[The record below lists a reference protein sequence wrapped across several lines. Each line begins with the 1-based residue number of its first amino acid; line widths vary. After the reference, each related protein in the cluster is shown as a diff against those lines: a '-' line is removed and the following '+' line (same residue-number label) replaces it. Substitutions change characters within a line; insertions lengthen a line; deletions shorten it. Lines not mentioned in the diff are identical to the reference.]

1 LLLQEANLT
10 KAFDTALFI
19 PSESP
24 DVGQAVG
31 IDQVGPPFDTSYYF
45 YVIAPGPGV
54 TLGASVP
61 AATDVGQILVSGPGP
76 NFQWLTQYEL
86 YLGALPAAPSTNPA
100 PGAPTPP
107 PAGAMY
113 YNTSDNTPYILTFPQ
128 PSNQA
133 TWVPLPVATTN
144 RVTVAASL
152 PAATGMGQMLLSGP
166 QGNPGGATTFPWTAS
181 VGYFLGAHPTP
192 PIQNV
197 AVGSMYYNTANNQLY
212 VWNGSSWQTITTPAK
227 ASTASLF
234 YQSVLNQMV
243 YPTTTPDLFGQTYAP
258 TAVEAI
264 EIYLNGVRLTPSGG
278 TIPGDYTFNYA
289 TSTLTLATI
298 PPTGSIVAIDI
309 LQDPLSLGPTL
320 ILREMLMP
328 LVGFDGVET
337 TFDLIATSGTNIVVN
352 DPVDLNVLLDGVM
365 QEPGVDYVLST
376 NGSQIIFSVPPTAD
390 AACFIVYFSKSAQGF
405 LSVVTHDLTM
415 YGDGTAANPL
425 GAVLSSEDALLPGIV
440 YVPPTGIGGTNN
452 AINLAPDGAI
462 SVEVDTTTG
471 LVVSPGAPNP
481 LTGMAT
487 GSTIAV
493 NLDAGSAHDF
503 TGAGELTLI
512 VATQAQVDAGT
523 DNANPVTSLT
533 LAQSTS
539 LDTRYVNLTGDTMTG
554 PLNIPIPPAN
564 PDEVTNKQ
572 YVDESIA
579 SSMLYQG
586 VWHVAANTPDL
597 TPAVMNPL
605 NGWSW
610 ISETVNPDVP
620 EIAPAGL
627 PGIGGL
633 SIDSGDRVLWDA
645 GSAAYDLVKGSSLSI
660 TEARSLFVEVAG
672 DTMTGNLTF
681 ATGQQ
686 FLFAADMSGIQRS
699 SFGPLT
705 LQQGNGGEQ
714 PQICD
719 VFGLNNRDII
729 DTINGDARYVNV
741 TGDTMTGPLVLNA
754 DPTIGPQAATRNYV
768 DTSILALEAL
778 KVDRAGDAMT
788 GPLLLPGQPTLA
800 LHATP
805 RSYVDNQITTN
816 SLWKGVYLPSLN
828 FPDLNPA
835 SMNPQDGWT
844 WFIQTQDP
852 NLPEI
857 IPPGVPGLSGMSV
870 DSGWIVWW
878 NAGASQ
884 YQLTR
889 GPDLSMSTALATFV
903 NLTGDT
909 MVGDLNFPALVGLN
923 LAGAKIVSSG
933 PQLYI
938 QRPIG
943 DNQPQI
949 LNFAGNQANNIIDAS
964 GSSPMTGNLT
974 FPTDGQGITLSSGG
988 MVYKKVGTG
997 LTLRR
1002 HVQNTE
1008 IGIEN
1013 NDGTNR
1019 QNILTAAT
1027 GMGIG
1032 TGVLKTGDT
1041 MTGTLTINTGNLTV
1055 SGVTTL
1061 NNSVIVNNASVRTT
1075 NNQGMYVDG
1084 NSNTSASNG
1093 FVVRGSNGSEFC
1105 RWYGDAVG
1113 YNGPAEAR
1121 AHCATWN
1128 GGWSYQDCWYT
1139 VVNSPPTL
1147 YANGV
1152 VSCQSLTQRSGRE
1165 NKLNIRDVRSSEVQ
1179 DAWSALKVRRFR
1191 WKDTPIP
1198 PDPMTG
1204 KPLANPS
1211 PPPPQSERFGFIAD
1225 ELPEAVVAYAAPGSS
1240 DPAKQVHVREGWDVG
1255 DMVALCVA
1263 KIKELEAEITAL
1275 KGAR

>member
-1 LLLQEANLT
+1 MT
-10 KAFDTALFI
+10 KAFDTALFV
-19 PSESP
+19 PPLQP
-24 DVGQAVG
+24 DMGQAPGVG
-31 IDQVGPPFDTSYYF
+31 IVGPPFDTEWYY

-61 AATDVGQILVSGPGP
+61 AATDVGQILISGPGP
-76 NFQWLTQYEL
+76 DFKWLTQYEL
-86 YLGALPAAPSTNPA
+86 YLGALPAPPSINPA
-100 PGAPTPP
+100 PGAPHVPSPGT
-107 PAGAMY
+107 MY
-113 YNTSDNTPYILTFPQ
+113 YNTSDNTPYILNFNSFTGQ
-128 PSNQA
+128 SN
-133 TWVPLPVATTN
+133 WVPLPVATTN

-166 QGNPGGATTFPWTAS
+166 QGNPGGTTVYPWTAS
-181 VGYFLGAHPTP
+181 PGFFLGAHPIP
-192 PIQNV
+192 PIQPNIP
-197 AVGSMYYNTANNQLY
+197 VGSMYYNTSNNTLY
-212 VWNGSSWQTITTPAK
+212 VWSGSAWQTLTTPTK
-227 ASTASLF
+227 AATASLY
-234 YQSVLNQMV
+234 YQGTVNQMV

-258 TAVEAI
+258 TTVEAVEV
-264 EIYLNGVRLTPSGG
+264 YLNGVRLTPNGG
-278 TIPGDYTFNYA
+278 SIPGDFTFNYA
-289 TSTLTLATI
+289 TSVLTLATI
-298 PPTGSIVAIDI
+298 PPTGSIVTIDV
-309 LQDPLSLGPTL
+309 LQDPLGLSPTL
-320 ILREMLMP
+320 ILREMLAP
-328 LVGFDGVET
+328 ITGFDGVET
-337 TFDLIATSGTNIVVN
+337 TFDLVANSGTLIVVF
-352 DPVDLNVLLDGVM
+352 DPVDLNVSLDGVL
-365 QEPGVDYVLST
+365 QDPGVDYQLST
-376 NGSQIIFSVPPTAD
+376 NGSQIIFAEPPIAD
-390 AACFIVYFSKSAQGF
+390 AVCFIVYFSKSATGF
-405 LSVVTHDLTM
+405 LSAVLHDLTM

-462 SVEVDTTTG
+462 SVEVDLTTG

-481 LTGMAT
+481 LTGRAT
-487 GSTIAV
+487 GSVIAV

-503 TGAGELTLI
+503 TGAGELTLV
-512 VATQAQVDAGT
+512 VATQAQVDAGL

-539 LDTRYVNLTGDTMTG
+539 LDVRYVNLTGDTMTG
-554 PLNIPIPPAN
+554 PLAIPLPPTT
-564 PDEVTNKQ
+564 PDELTNKQ

-672 DTMTGNLTF
+672 DQMSGDLRFTGN
-681 ATGQQ
+681 AQI
-686 FLFAADMSGIQRS
+686 LFPDSSGVQRS
-699 SFGPLT
+699 SLGPLT

-719 VFGLNNRDII
+719 VFGLNGRDII
-729 DTINGDARYVNV
+729 DTVNGDARYVNV

-768 DTSILALEAL
+768 DTNILALEAL
-778 KVDRAGDAMT
+778 KVDRAGDTMT
-788 GPLLLPGQPTLA
+788 GPLNLPTPPTLA
-800 LHATP
+800 TQAT
-805 RSYVDNQITTN
+805 SKVYVDQSITTN

-870 DSGWIVWW
+870 DSGWIIWW

-884 YQLTR
+884 YNLTR

-903 NLTGDT
+903 NVTGDT
-909 MVGDLNFPALVGLN
+909 MVGDLNFPNLVGLN

-974 FPTDGQGITLSSGG
+974 FPTDGQGITFSSGG

-1002 HVQNTE
+1002 HTGNTE
-1008 IGIEN
+1008 VGIEN

-1084 NSNTSASNG
+1084 NSNTSATNG
-1093 FVVRGSNGSEFC
+1093 FIVRGSNGSEFC
-1105 RWYGDAVG
+1105 RWWGDAVG

-1128 GGWSYQDCWYT
+1128 GGWSFQDCWYT

-1152 VSCQSLTQRSGRE
+1152 VSCQSLTQRSARDD
-1165 NKLNIRDVRSSEVQ
+1165 KRDIRDVSSHDVRS
-1179 DAWSALKVRRFR
+1179 AWDALKVRRFR

-1198 PDPMTG
+1198 PDPIG
-1204 KPLANPS
+1204 ARFEPS
-1211 PPPPQSERFGFIAD
+1211 PPPPQPDRLGFIAD

-1240 DPAKQVHVREGWDVG
+1240 DPAKQTRVREGWDVG

-1263 KIKELEAEITAL
+1263 KIKELEVEITAL